1 LRSEASS
8 TAFGLVDRLRPVTA
22 RNEGYDQLIGTNQA
36 PIIEGSVMADKSPRQ
51 AMSKKSGQTLK
62 QKRADKR
69 SKAEHDSSTIDMT
82 NAKKR

>member
-1 LRSEASS
+1 LRCEASS
-8 TAFGLVDRLRPVTA
+8 TAIGLVDRLRPVRA
-22 RNEGYDQLIGTNQA
+22 NREGYDQLIGTNQA

-69 SKAEHDSSTIDMT
+69 SKAEHDSSAIDIT
-82 NAKKR
+82 SAKKR

>member
-1 LRSEASS
+1 
-8 TAFGLVDRLRPVTA
+8 
-22 RNEGYDQLIGTNQA
+22 
-36 PIIEGSVMADKSPRQ
+36 MADKSPRQ

-69 SKAEHDSSTIDMT
+69 SKAEHDSSTIDIT